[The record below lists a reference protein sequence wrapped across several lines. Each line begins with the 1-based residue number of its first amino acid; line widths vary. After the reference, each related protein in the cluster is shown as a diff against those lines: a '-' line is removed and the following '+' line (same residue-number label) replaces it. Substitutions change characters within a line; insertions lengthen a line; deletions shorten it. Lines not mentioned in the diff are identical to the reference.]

1 MPVRT
6 FVRRTLPLTGDNG
19 RLLKNVLSSA
29 SGAVDKVAYYIP
41 PRDAT
46 AFLRKASSR
55 CLGCVG
61 RIARGWARKA
71 NCEPERNRGIVID
84 TGRRSRRAGWRRP
97 GRDPPA
103 GIGDRA
109 PERRAA
115 RDDHRGGIDACP
127 VHLARRSGDITGL
140 YVTCPPSGGSM
151 ICVRRADGQI
161 LR

>member
-6 FVRRTLPLTGDNG
+6 FVRRTLPLTGGNG

-97 GRDPPA
+97 GRNPPA

-127 VHLARRSGDITGL
+127 NSPGAAIWRHHQLMCDL
-140 YVTCPPSGGSM
+140 PPERWQHDMRPKGG
-151 ICVRRADGQI
+151 RTDP
-161 LR
+161 

>member
-46 AFLRKASSR
+46 AFLRKVSSR

-71 NCEPERNRGIVID
+71 NCEPERKRGIVID

-109 PERRAA
+109 PERRTA

-127 VHLARRSGDITGL
+127 VSPGAAIWRHHQLMRDL
-140 YVTCPPSGGSM
+140 PPERWQHDMRPKGG
-151 ICVRRADGQI
+151 RTDP
-161 LR
+161 